1 DRFRVAA
8 FRLFLDQRAAG
19 IAETEQARRLV
30 EGLAGGVVEG
40 LAEQLVALVVADR
53 GEQGVAAGG
62 DEAEEGRL
70 ERLRLEEVGGD
81 VALQVV
87 DRDQRQAARGGGR
100 LRGRDAD
107 QQRADQPRPGGRG
120 DRVDVVQGH
129 PRFAEGGL
137 DHRRGQLQVVARG

>member
-30 EGLAGGVVEG
+30 EGLTGGVVEG
-40 LAEQLVALVVADR
+40 LAEDLVAAVVADR

-62 DEAEEGRL
+62 DQAEEGRL
-70 ERLRLEEVGGD
+70 ERLRLEKVGGD

-87 DRDQRQAARGGGR
+87 DRDQRQPARGGDR
-100 LRGRDAD
+100 LRSGDAD
-107 QQRADQPRPGGRG
+107 QERTDQARPGGRG
-120 DRVDVVQGH
+120 DR
-129 PRFAEGGL
+129 L
-137 DHRRGQLQVVARG
+137 